1 MEEPGRLQSM
11 GSQRVG
17 HDWATSLFLF
27 HFLSRAQEPYPGH
40 KRILPG
46 DSTPWSQLQFI
57 FFPSRSKESLELSQA
72 FTISNRRRTS
82 FSDSPLYLEVRVDE
96 ETLKNVVLHSVATAL
111 ARRVF
116 PVPGGPTINTPFHGL
131 LMPLKNSGIHIGNT
145 TASLSNFLAST
156 KSAISS
162 LKEKIF
168 D

>member
-116 PVPGGPTINTPFHGL
+116 PVPGGPTINTPCWEYNSVSKGFICCCSNSQEFHY
-131 LMPLKNSGIHIGNT
+131 
-145 TASLSNFLAST
+145 
-156 KSAISS
+156 
-162 LKEKIF
+162 
-168 D
+168 